1 MRLLFIVNPIS
12 GGVDKEPFLKEAQ
25 KLCSRYDITLTIYK
39 TTGKN
44 DKEQLHKVLEKEQ
57 PNKVA
62 AVGGDG
68 TVVFAAISLLES
80 KLPLGIIPKGSANGM
95 AKELHVNSNAIDA
108 LKDIIMS
115 EVYRDLDLL
124 RVNETYYSMH
134 IGDVGINANLVKSFS
149 EDSRRGMIT
158 YAKYFIDE
166 IKRTKAFPVEVEM
179 DGQATTKESCYMVAI
194 CNSGRYGTGVILNKK
209 SDLFDGKFE
218 IVLLKEKG
226 INTLIDAGL
235 TKFNESLYKE
245 THTHVLSGTH
255 ARVYFDEPRILQ
267 LDGEIIGSFAEL
279 NVELLKG
286 AVQIISINNTD

>member
-1 MRLLFIVNPIS
+1 MRLLFIVNPVS
-12 GGVDKEPFLKEAQ
+12 GGVNKEPFLRDAQ
-25 KLCSRYDITLTIYK
+25 QLCDRYGIKLSIFK

-44 DKEQLHKVLEKEQ
+44 DKEELQKILEKEQ

-68 TVVFAAISLLES
+68 TVLFAATCLLDS

-95 AKELHVNSNAIDA
+95 AKELRVNIGAIEA

-124 RVNETYYSMH
+124 RINGAHYSMH

-149 EDSRRGMIT
+149 TDSRRGMLT
-158 YAKYFIDE
+158 YAKYFIQE
-166 IKRTKAFPVEVEM
+166 INRTNAFPVKIEM
-179 DGQATTKESCYMVAI
+179 DGNTTKELCYMVAI
-194 CNSGRYGTGVILNKK
+194 CNSGRYGTGVILSRQ

-226 INTLIDAGL
+226 AATLIDAAL
-235 TKFNESLYKE
+235 TKFNESFYKG
-245 THTHVLSGTH
+245 THSQTLSGHH
-255 ARVYFDEPRILQ
+255 ARLYFDKPRVLQ
-267 LDGEIIGSFAEL
+267 LDGEIIGKFEEL
-279 NVELLKG
+279 EVEVLKG
-286 AVQIISINNTD
+286 AVRIICSNIA

>member
-1 MRLLFIVNPIS
+1 MKLLFVVNPIS
-12 GGVDKEPFLKEAQ
+12 GGVDKEPFLRDAQ
-25 KLCSRYDITLTIYK
+25 QLCDRYGVMLSIFK

-44 DKEQLHKVLEKEQ
+44 DREQLQKILEKEQ

-68 TVVFAAISLLES
+68 TVLFAAICLLDS

-95 AKELHVNSNAIDA
+95 AKELQVNVNATEA

-124 RVNETYYSMH
+124 WINGMHYSMH

-149 EDSRRGMIT
+149 ADSRRGMIT
-158 YAKYFIDE
+158 YAKYFIEE
-166 IKRTKAFPVEVEM
+166 IKRTEAFPVEIEI
-179 DGQATTKESCYMVAI
+179 DGNATKELCYMVAI
-194 CNSGRYGTGVILNKK
+194 CNSGRYGTGVILSRQ

-226 INTLIDAGL
+226 IHTLIDAAL
-235 TKFNESLYKE
+235 TKFNESFYKG
-245 THTHVLSGTH
+245 THSHTLSGHH
-255 ARVYFDEPRILQ
+255 ARLHFDKPRILQ
-267 LDGEIIGSFAEL
+267 LDGEVIGTFEEL
-279 NVELLKG
+279 EVELLKG
-286 AVQIISINNTD
+286 AVKIISSNKV